1 MKRSYFFA
9 LFTLLFLCIQSLPA
23 QNIYSSDTWK
33 GRDKWQNVP
42 KILDAMGL
50 DKGDV
55 IADIGSHQG
64 YMTFKFSRHVGDR
77 GKVYAVDVNSSQLRV
92 LDRLLE
98 EQKIQNVET
107 IKGNYDNPKLPENTL
122 DYAFIMDAYHEM
134 DDYKDIL
141 RHVRKALKPDGR
153 LVILEPIAE
162 GRRGLKR
169 RQQEAK
175 HEIDM
180 HYVIEDLQN
189 AGFEIVRQ
197 EDPFI
202 DRSVKKNDQ
211 LWFLMAKK
219 GAI

>member
-1 MKRSYFFA
+1 MKRSHF
-9 LFTLLFLCIQSLPA
+9 FTLAVLSFLLIQNLSA
-23 QNIYSSDTWK
+23 QNIYSNDTWK
-33 GRDKWQNVP
+33 ARDKWQNVP
-42 KILDAMGL
+42 KILRTMGL
-50 DKGDV
+50 EQGDV

-64 YMTFKFSRHVGDR
+64 YMTFKFSKHVGED

-92 LDRLLE
+92 LDRLLD
-98 EQKIQNVET
+98 EQDVKNVET
-107 IKGNYDNPKLPENTL
+107 IRGDYDDPKLPENSL

-141 RHVRKALKPDGR
+141 RHVRKALKPNGKI
-153 LVILEPIAE
+153 VILEPIAE
-162 GRRGLKR
+162 DRRGWKR

-180 HYVIEDLQN
+180 KYVIEDLQN
-189 AGFEIVRQ
+189 AGFEIISQ

-202 DRSVKKNDQ
+202 DRSVKKSDQ